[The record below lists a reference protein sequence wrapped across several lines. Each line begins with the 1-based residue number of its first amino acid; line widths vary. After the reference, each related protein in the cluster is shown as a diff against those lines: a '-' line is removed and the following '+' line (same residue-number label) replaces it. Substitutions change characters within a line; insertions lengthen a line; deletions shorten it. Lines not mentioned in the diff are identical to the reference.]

1 MDGVKPRLSKAPPH
15 ARPQP
20 SSHLGTS
27 LNSSPLLRLLAGLGV
42 AEVAPPALSL
52 AERWSPWLAWTD
64 AITLSAVLGGG
75 AAAGPGQAA
84 GVAAAI
90 NAVKRLRQELT
101 QAIHSD
107 SGPLAEAPGQ
117 TGPAS
122 AGAAVAL
129 YETGL
134 ASLRRRYQAQQ
145 RAMDE
150 RIAPVRA
157 QLRATLTGRGGN
169 LARLAALDA
178 VLDQALAARQRRLLA
193 TVPGWLDKH
202 FKRAPTALPAA
213 AAEWQRMLLAELDL
227 RLQPVEAMIEALAQA
242 ATIRAGNLATKSAT
256 KPATNSAANPAG
268 TLAKGP
274 E

>member
-1 MDGVKPRLSKAPPH
+1 MDGVKPRLQSRRRFEGA
-15 ARPQP
+15 
-20 SSHLGTS
+20 S
-27 LNSSPLLRLLAGLGV
+27 LNSPPLLRCLAGLGV
-42 AEVAPPALSL
+42 AEVAESTLSL

-64 AITLSAVLGGG
+64 AITLSAVLGLG
-75 AAAGPGQAA
+75 AAAA
-84 GVAAAI
+84 
-90 NAVKRLRQELT
+90 
-101 QAIHSD
+101 
-107 SGPLAEAPGQ
+107 
-117 TGPAS
+117 PAS
-122 AGAAVAL
+122 AQPTARAVIDDCQRVRQDLSQAIATNAVL
-129 YETGL
+129 ASGL
-134 ASLRRRYQAQQ
+134 ASGLTSRTAMAADSPPLDDTGLTGLHRHYQAHQ

-150 RIAPVRA
+150 RIAPLRARVRA
-157 QLRATLTGRGGN
+157 ALTGQSGD

-178 VLDQALAARQRRLLA
+178 LLDQALAARQRRLLA

>member
-193 TVPGWLDKH
+193 TVPSWLDQH
-202 FKRAPTALPAA
+202 FKRASATLPAA
-213 AAEWQRMLLAELDL
+213 SALFQRALLAELNL
-227 RLQPVEAMIEALAQA
+227 RLQPVEGLLDALTQAQNSA
-242 ATIRAGNLATKSAT
+242 SSTSAT
-256 KPATNSAANPAG
+256 KPAQ
-268 TLAKGP
+268 TLARGP
-274 E
+274 A